1 MTMNHATETEQP
13 GAALLHR
20 AGFSDANTDGR
31 DVPDEA
37 RVLVGLAKTA
47 WQVVERLAEAGAKF
61 PGTVPQAAAVVVSTA
76 YAGWRASRDTDFHR
90 DDVVAHSFAEGLL
103 YSLWQKDAMPAGW
116 RRDYLDATAGSA
128 EPIDCRP
135 LRETLGE
142 AWPSCRPP
150 LEIPTSGRSAGAAGA
165 DDGTVEDC
173 YKPAP
178 LIFDDIEA

>member
-1 MTMNHATETEQP
+1 MTMNSATVAEQRNAASPHRP
-13 GAALLHR
+13 GFVGASAE
-20 AGFSDANTDGR
+20 GR
-31 DVPDEA
+31 DVPTEA
-37 RVLVGLAKTA
+37 RVLVGLAETA
-47 WQVVERLAEAGAKF
+47 QQVVERLAEAGAKF

-76 YAGWRASRDTDFHR
+76 YAGWRASRDTEFHR
-90 DDVVAHSFAEGLL
+90 DDVMAHSFAEGLL

-150 LEIPTSGRSAGAAGA
+150 LEIRTSGRSAGAAGI